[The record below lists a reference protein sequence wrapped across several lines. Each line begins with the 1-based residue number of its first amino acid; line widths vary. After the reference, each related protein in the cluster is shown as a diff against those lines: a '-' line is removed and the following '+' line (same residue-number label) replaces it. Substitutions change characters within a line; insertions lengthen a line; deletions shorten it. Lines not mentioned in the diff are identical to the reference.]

1 MTHTLRR
8 VRCGEPESRR
18 APSGLLG
25 GRAVTCCPYAGPG
38 GRRRARLARALQ
50 RGLTAEGFAVDLAHD
65 GERGLEMATDHEYDA
80 IVLDIMLP
88 RRNGYDVVTELRAR
102 AVTTPVLMLSA
113 KDGEYDVADGLD
125 VGADDYL
132 TKPFSFVVLV
142 ARLRALVRRRR
153 ARPPCSGAATWCSTR
168 RAPRD
173 PGGRPVALTRRE
185 LALLEYL
192 MRHAD
197 RVVGKVELRDHVWDG
212 DRRGPQRRRGLRA
225 YLRRKLGRDAV
236 ATVRG
241 AGYRVA
247 GVGGAV
253 LVARGAAHRRARA
266 PPCACASS
274 SVPSR

>member
-1 MTHTLRR
+1 MR
-8 VRCGEPESRR
+8 VLVVDDERS
-18 APSGLLG
+18 
-25 GRAVTCCPYAGPG
+25 
-38 GRRRARLARALQ
+38 LARALQ

-65 GERGLEMATDHEYDA
+65 GERGLELATDHDYDA
-80 IVLDIMLP
+80 IVLDVMLP

-102 AVTTPVLMLSA
+102 SVTTPVLMLSA

-142 ARLRALVRRRR
+142 ARLRALLRRPAQVAAPVLEVRDLVLDPA
-153 ARPPCSGAATWCSTR
+153 ARTLTRDGA
-168 RAPRD
+168 
-173 PGGRPVALTRRE
+173 PVALTARE

-212 DRRGPQRRRGLRA
+212 TGEDVNVVEVYVG

-236 ATVRG
+236 QTVRG

-247 GVGGAV
+247 G
-253 LVARGAAHRRARA
+253 
-266 PPCACASS
+266 
-274 SVPSR
+274 